1 MPQYSC
7 RNVLLLVI
15 FLLLPACNSFPG
27 KRSMTIQI
35 DSNVD
40 PQVYR
45 YLQHISKKIE
55 IIGDSRYPNMKQV
68 IQQQTYIDI
77 EMIIRSGGKL
87 KAVRMLQPGKDP
99 QLETMMLDIIQYS
112 APYPPLPDEMK
123 IDELV
128 IQKRWYFNP

>member
-1 MPQYSC
+1 
-7 RNVLLLVI
+7 
-15 FLLLPACNSFPG
+15 
-27 KRSMTIQI
+27 MTIQI